1 METLLQSFPVF
12 LLIFCRMTAFFVV
25 SPIFS
30 SKGVPNQFKV
40 GIAGFISLLIYLIKG
55 TAVKIPAGTDVY
67 VLLVFREIL
76 IGLLLGY
83 IAYLMFMVIQIA
95 GSFIDI
101 QIGLGIASVFDPM
114 TGASAPVIGNFKY
127 MFAMLIFL
135 SMDGHHYLLQSVL
148 YSYDWIP
155 MNSNIMG
162 QMLNGS
168 LSEFL
173 IRTFTN
179 SFLIAFQMAAPLVVA
194 MFLTDVGLG
203 FLARSAPQFNI
214 FVIGVPVKLIVGL
227 FVLMLLTPSFAF
239 IFEHLFEQ
247 MFQAMQGLLQ
257 VLGKRPAS

>member
-30 SKGVPNQFKV
+30 SRGVPNQFKI
-40 GIAGFISLLIYLIKG
+40 GIAAFISLLIYLIKG
-55 TAVKIPAGTDVY
+55 TTIKIPDGTDIY
-67 VLLVFREIL
+67 VLMVFREIL

-95 GSFIDI
+95 GSFMDI

-135 SMDGHHYLLQSVL
+135 SMNGHHYLLQSVL
-148 YSYDWIP
+148 YSYDWVP
-155 MNSNIMG
+155 MNSDIVS

-173 IRTFTN
+173 IRTFSN
-179 SFLIAFQMAAPLVVA
+179 SFLIAFQMSAPIVVA
-194 MFLTDVGLG
+194 TFLTDVGLG

-214 FVIGVPVKLIVGL
+214 FVIGVPVKIIVGL